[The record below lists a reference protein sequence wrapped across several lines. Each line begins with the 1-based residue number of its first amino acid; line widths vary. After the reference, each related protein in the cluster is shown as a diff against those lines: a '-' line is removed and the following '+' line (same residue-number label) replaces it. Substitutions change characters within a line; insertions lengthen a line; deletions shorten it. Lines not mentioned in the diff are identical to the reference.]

1 MSTEDTTEP
10 HRGSRFQRFDPR
22 LLAVLVAL
30 GLLFVAIVG
39 QSLLTGVIGA
49 AILSA
54 VGLTLVD
61 PTALVVI
68 VVFNQLALISIAAVY
83 LTRRLDG
90 LPFRKPSKNGV
101 RWLAGGLVMM
111 FVVYGLQALVYS
123 VTGIEN
129 RPDALAQAG
138 AAEPWVFL
146 AMAVVAI
153 VFVGPGEELFYRGAI
168 QGRLRRAFGP
178 TGAIALASLLFAAVH
193 IPNYLLGNVSLLG
206 PGVLFNLG
214 IIVVIGAIIGAVY
227 EHTENLLIPIL
238 VHGLYDAVILVGVY
252 SGIGPFL

>member
-10 HRGSRFQRFDPR
+10 LSGRRFERLDPR

-39 QSLLTGVIGA
+39 QSLLTAVIGA

-54 VGLTLVD
+54 VGLTLAD

-68 VVFNQLALISIAAVY
+68 VVVNQLALIGIGAVY

-101 RWLAGGLVMM
+101 QWLAGGLAMT
-111 FVVYGLQALVYS
+111 FVVYGLQALIYS
-123 VTGIEN
+123 ATELEN
-129 RPDALAQAG
+129 PPDALARAG

-153 VFVGPGEELFYRGAI
+153 ALVGPGEELFYRGAI

-193 IPNYLLGNVSLLG
+193 VPNYLLGNVSLLA
-206 PGVLFNLG
+206 PGVPFNLG
-214 IIVVIGAIIGAVY
+214 LIVVIGAIIGAVY
-227 EHTENLLIPIL
+227 EYTENLLIPIL
-238 VHGLYDAVILVGVY
+238 VHGLYDAIILVGVY
-252 SGIGPFL
+252 SGIAPFL